1 MNKGPVAWA
10 LTALALIVGTQARAA
25 SAQERPSFGSGAA
38 EFSAGTLIF
47 ADDGAVSE
55 GFGGGAGRFYVS
67 PRISVGPEIS
77 YISGEHHSHLMITG
91 NVTVDLGPSSTA
103 SRVTPFVVVGA
114 GLFRTSEAFPDNQT
128 FSHNEGA
135 FTAGGGVRA
144 LVGDRLILGA
154 EARAGWET
162 HVRVSGLVGVRL
174 GR

>member
-1 MNKGPVAWA
+1 
-10 LTALALIVGTQARAA
+10 
-25 SAQERPSFGSGAA
+25 
-38 EFSAGTLIF
+38 
-47 ADDGAVSE
+47 
-55 GFGGGAGRFYVS
+55 
-67 PRISVGPEIS
+67 
-77 YISGEHHSHLMITG
+77 MITG